1 MKGLQDEIRL
11 LKDLN
16 SKITTDTEPNM
27 AATKDQN
34 ARLSAEQAQELA
46 EARSERDDLKYKVE
60 ILEQS
65 LDCLQNLTEEIRFK
79 TIRETLEWAIQRH
92 QVMTHFD
99 KSLRQEGTVDNAV
112 PTGEVSNL
120 DRAGLKRKME
130 TDLYEPNKKMR
141 HSLDIDLS
149 KLFKQSAA
157 EYTRMVNTE
166 VFRVAGRAGFINP
179 VHFNVKKNGIVSL
192 TDIALRNVNVA
203 YKFKPYEEGAAF
215 WRSEKAT
222 ELSTQLRD
230 ILQWACKSTDTLL
243 CSKFYVRLYKF

>member
-11 LKDLN
+11 LKDLI

-34 ARLSAEQAQELA
+34 ARLSPEQAQELA

-79 TIRETLEWAIQRH
+79 TIRETLERAIQRH
-92 QVMTHFD
+92 KVMTHFD

-130 TDLYEPNKKMR
+130 ADLYEPNKKMR

-149 KLFKQSAA
+149 KLSKQSAA

-166 VFRVAGRAGFINP
+166 VFRVAGRAGLINP

-203 YKFKPYEEGAAF
+203 YKFKTYEEGAAF

-230 ILQWACKSTDTLL
+230 ILQWACKSTDALL
-243 CSKFYVRLYKF
+243 CSKFYVRLYKL